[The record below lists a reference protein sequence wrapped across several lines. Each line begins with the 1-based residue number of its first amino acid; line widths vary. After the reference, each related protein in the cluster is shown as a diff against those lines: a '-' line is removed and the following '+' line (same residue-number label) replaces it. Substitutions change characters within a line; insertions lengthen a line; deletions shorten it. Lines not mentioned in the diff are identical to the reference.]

1 MRAEKRPSGVEKH
14 LAALGVEK
22 RGARREEFR
31 PRLDLVA
38 AATTTLLWAH
48 SVCPYTSLK
57 A

>member
-38 AATTTLLWAH
+38 AATTSLLWAH
-48 SVCPYTSLK
+48 SVRPYTSLK